1 MGDAVVSGGRRVR
14 RLAGEDWTKPEI
26 DAAVADYFTMLADD
40 IAGIPFNKAAH
51 NRGLQGRIGRKRGS
65 IEFKHQ
71 NISAVLLGLGQPWIS
86 GYKPAANFQNAL
98 VDGVLRWLDH
108 NEDWLAPQA
117 NQLRLRDPAAAN
129 WLGPAT
135 EKLLDFGPVP
145 SQRNEP
151 PPVDPEFMA
160 KIALKYD
167 VAERDT
173 RNRALGKAGEERV
186 LAHERARLA
195 SSGRMDLA
203 RKVRWTSA
211 EDGDG
216 YGYDI
221 ASFEPDGSDRLLEV
235 KTTNGWERTPFHISA
250 NELAVADDRCDHWHL
265 VRLWDFARQPKAF
278 SLLSPLRVHADLAP
292 TSFLASLK

>member
-1 MGDAVVSGGRRVR
+1 M
-14 RLAGEDWTKPEI
+14 AGEDWTTPEI
-26 DAAVADYFTMLADD
+26 DDAVADYFAMLAED
-40 IAGIPFNKAAH
+40 IAGRSYNKAAH
-51 NRGLQGRIGRKRGS
+51 NRGLQQRIGRGRGS

-71 NISAVLLGLGQPWIS
+71 NISAVLLGLGQPWIP

-98 VDGVLRWLDH
+98 VDGVLRWLDR
-108 NEDWLAPQA
+108 NENWLAPPA
-117 NQLRLRDPAAAN
+117 NQSRLRDPAATN
-129 WLGPAT
+129 WIGPPT
-135 EKLLDFGPVP
+135 ERLLEFGPIP

-151 PPVDPEFMA
+151 SPVDAEFMA
-160 KIALKYD
+160 KIGLKYD
-167 VAERDT
+167 VAERDA

-186 LAHERARLA
+186 LAHERERLA
-195 SSGRMDLA
+195 SAGRADLA

-221 ASFEPDGSDRLLEV
+221 SSFEADGSERLLEV

-250 NELAVADDRCDHWHL
+250 NELAVADERRDHWHL
-265 VRLWDFARQPKAF
+265 IRLWDFARQPRVFA
-278 SLLSPLRVHADLAP
+278 LRPPLSAHADLSP

>member
-1 MGDAVVSGGRRVR
+1 M
-14 RLAGEDWTKPEI
+14 AGEDWTAPEI
-26 DAAVADYFTMLADD
+26 DAAVADYFAMLADD
-40 IAGIPFNKAAH
+40 IAGIRYNKASH
-51 NRGLQGRIGRKRGS
+51 NRGLQKRTGRSRGS

-71 NISAVLLGLGQPWIS
+71 NTSAVLLGLGQPWIP

-98 VDGVLRWLDH
+98 VDGVLRWLDR

-117 NQLRLRDPAAAN
+117 HQSRLRDPAAAN
-129 WLGPAT
+129 WIGPPT
-135 EKLLDFGPVP
+135 ERLLEFGPIP

-151 PPVDPEFMA
+151 SPVDAEFMA
-160 KIALKYD
+160 KIGLKYD
-167 VAERDT
+167 VAERDA

-195 SSGRMDLA
+195 SAGRDDLA

-221 ASFEPDGSDRLLEV
+221 SSFEADGSERLLEV

-250 NELAVADDRCDHWHL
+250 NELAVADERRDHWHL
-265 VRLWDFARQPKAF
+265 IRLWDFARQPRAF
-278 SLLSPLRVHADLAP
+278 ALRPPLSAHADLSP
-292 TSFLASLK
+292 TSFLATLK